1 MLAET
6 AIDQRAIVDAIRG
19 ATENVFSTMMDLAV
33 ETLEPTDHE
42 EPGAVNGVVS
52 LLGFTGPWTG
62 TGMFYCSEDFAC
74 TLGSALLMTEVE
86 EVNSEVLDGIGELA
100 NMILGN
106 FKESIE
112 TQTGPLAITVPTVVY
127 GKNFRTRTPVLA
139 SWTIVPF
146 KVEDAT
152 FEVRVCI
159 KQTE

>member
-6 AIDQRAIVDAIRG
+6 AINQRAIVDAIRG

-42 EPGAVNGVVS
+42 EPGAIDGVVS

-112 TQTGPLAITVPTVVY
+112 TQTGPLALTVPTVVY
-127 GKNFRTRTPVLA
+127 GKNFQTRTPVLA

-159 KQTE
+159 KRTE